1 MRRWYCILVQKTLNW
16 SNGYWCQYGH
26 EYDKR
31 RTCVALFTR
40 GQITLGIA
48 LAFVYDQYGWLRTE
62 TSYALPAGTFWVDG
76 NEHIAKWRN
85 FFIGNLVRMH
95 SILDISF
102 LVFLNHRH
110 TRLGLSTL
118 LARRW
123 WFYEQ
128 MRFNTGVL
136 VLRSA
141 FRLILLFLVQAV
153 IRTKLFKESYARVRS
168 RNSYVDLY
176 SDVFGVVFGIKEYG

>member
-1 MRRWYCILVQKTLNW
+1 
-16 SNGYWCQYGH
+16 
-26 EYDKR
+26 
-31 RTCVALFTR
+31 
-40 GQITLGIA
+40 
-48 LAFVYDQYGWLRTE
+48 
-62 TSYALPAGTFWVDG
+62 
-76 NEHIAKWRN
+76 
-85 FFIGNLVRMH
+85 
-95 SILDISF
+95 
-102 LVFLNHRH
+102 
-110 TRLGLSTL
+110 
-118 LARRW
+118 
-123 WFYEQ
+123 